1 MSCCNGKPPRGIVE
15 RLLCGPPGPKGGT
28 GATGATGPRGETGA
42 TGATGPRG
50 ETGATGATGPPG
62 ATGPAG
68 AGSAE
73 ALSAYSVPAAPV
85 ADGGAAV
92 FDVNGAVAGT
102 GITHAAGSADITL
115 NEPGTY
121 YVNFAATLAPTGAT
135 PLPAYAI
142 ATIEVNGQTLNY
154 GAGTAQFAAAA
165 ELLNKFLNLP
175 EEAEDLLSL
184 TDRTPLRNY
193 IRLRLSSIRLNA
205 DQSYQIYLSSQLLCG
220 SSANCDKWHPHRDSN
235 PGCRDENPVS

>member
-1 MSCCNGKPPRGIVE
+1 MSCCNGMPPRGIVE
-15 RLLCGPPGPKGGT
+15 RVLCGPPGPKGGT
-28 GATGATGPRGETGA
+28 GATGATGPAGPRGETGATGTTGPAGATGATGATGPAGPRGETGATGA

-50 ETGATGATGPPG
+50 ETGATG

-92 FDVNGAVAGT
+92 FDANGAVAGT

-154 GAGTAQFAAAA
+154 GAGTAQFAAANVSA
-165 ELLNKFLNLP
+165 QTTASAVVTVTETPAVVRATISGGTFL
-175 EEAEDLLSL
+175 
-184 TDRTPLRNY
+184 Y
-193 IRLRLSSIRLNA
+193 
-205 DQSYQIYLSSQLLCG
+205 
-220 SSANCDKWHPHRDSN
+220 SAATINVFRI
-235 PGCRDENPVS
+235 